1 MYEKY
6 RVVVELYTD
15 SNPNIVERKV
25 IEDRTVSPVETIY
38 DLGLRHKDQIE
49 FLQKLQDVVLGSQ
62 SKYLREDIKFCPKC
76 GNQVYRQGYERS
88 KFHSVFTDHEVKAQR
103 LHCNKCNWRSTPSIK
118 SLFGTSIHPD
128 LAKIQSELGATH
140 SYRKS
145 EKILDLHSASKRA
158 INNHDRVKHI
168 VSHIGMAIEAANRQS
183 DMSNIKIATAENLII
198 QVDGGHLKSVDK
210 NERSF
215 EVMTSIIYKPE
226 SVGKIDSQGRGK
238 IYNKNCSAS
247 ALNDKQESI
256 KRDTLIAAVK
266 QGMTKDT
273 RITAVCD
280 GASNCWSVV
289 EHLRPYCKTI
299 EPILDWFHIAMKFK
313 NTAIPKSQ
321 REEFDKI
328 KWHLW
333 HGNPEDAMDKLKLIK
348 AKIDKKHHTKI
359 DNLIVYI
366 SNNRGYVV
374 NYENRQNNNLVYT
387 SNVAESNVESLIN
400 QRCKC
405 QQHMIWSREGAHPV
419 LQVRAAIHSNE
430 WNQSWESTVLC
441 GLKNVA

>member
-145 EKILDLHSASKRA
+145 EK
-158 INNHDRVKHI
+158 
-168 VSHIGMAIEAANRQS
+168 M
-183 DMSNIKIATAENLII
+183 
-198 QVDGGHLKSVDK
+198 
-210 NERSF
+210 
-215 EVMTSIIYKPE
+215 
-226 SVGKIDSQGRGK
+226 
-238 IYNKNCSAS
+238 
-247 ALNDKQESI
+247 
-256 KRDTLIAAVK
+256 
-266 QGMTKDT
+266 
-273 RITAVCD
+273 
-280 GASNCWSVV
+280 
-289 EHLRPYCKTI
+289 
-299 EPILDWFHIAMKFK
+299 
-313 NTAIPKSQ
+313 
-321 REEFDKI
+321 
-328 KWHLW
+328 
-333 HGNPEDAMDKLKLIK
+333 
-348 AKIDKKHHTKI
+348 
-359 DNLIVYI
+359 
-366 SNNRGYVV
+366 
-374 NYENRQNNNLVYT
+374 
-387 SNVAESNVESLIN
+387 
-400 QRCKC
+400 
-405 QQHMIWSREGAHPV
+405 
-419 LQVRAAIHSNE
+419 
-430 WNQSWESTVLC
+430 
-441 GLKNVA
+441 